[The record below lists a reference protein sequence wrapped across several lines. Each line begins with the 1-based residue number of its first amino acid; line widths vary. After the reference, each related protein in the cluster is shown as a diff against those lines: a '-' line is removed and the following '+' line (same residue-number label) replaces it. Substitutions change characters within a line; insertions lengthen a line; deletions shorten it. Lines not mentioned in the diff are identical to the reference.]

1 VIQALITF
9 VQPLYLLNNVIVN
22 VLINDKEYTIVKLNY
37 FFLTI
42 YLPTRFFNMI
52 KFFIVSSYFYST
64 RAQRFANMYG
74 TEVSDSFALKCILKS
89 KPLIC
94 LVILFCS
101 NIFLGGYLIRIWERL
116 GEKCPSEGFDSYQNC
131 IWYAFITMCTVG
143 YGDLFAK
150 SIMGRIITT
159 IVAILGVFICSTLTV
174 IMTDNFTFKG
184 GELKAFNMLNQ
195 IEMNEQLDFIRKR
208 MLTQCMISF
217 NNIRK
222 KQRNINNPKLV
233 DRYEKVINS
242 LVMQRDNLKKQIKD
256 VKYFIKNTFK
266 AEPLDIIVDK
276 MADVRKSVKCI
287 QETIETFQDII
298 ERNEENNRK
307 LEALKNTI
315 VAAGGY

>member
-1 VIQALITF
+1 V
-9 VQPLYLLNNVIVN
+9 VVN
-22 VLINDKEYTIVKLNY
+22 VLINDKDFTTVKLNY

-42 YLPTRFFNMI
+42 YLPTRFYNMI
-52 KFFIVSSYFYST
+52 KYFIVSSYFYST

-89 KPLIC
+89 KPLKC
-94 LVILFCS
+94 MVILFCS

-116 GEKCPSEGFDSYQNC
+116 GEKCPAEGFDSYQNC

-159 IVAILGVFICSTLTV
+159 VVAIIGVFIGSTLTV

-195 IEMNEQLDFIRKR
+195 IEMNEELDFIRKR
-208 MLTQCMISF
+208 MLTQCIIGF
-217 NNIRK
+217 NYIKK
-222 KQRNINNPKLV
+222 KQKSKENPKLFR
-233 DRYEKVINS
+233 RYEEIINT

-256 VKYFIKNTFK
+256 VKYYIKNTFK
-266 AEPLDIIVDK
+266 AEPLDVIVDK

-287 QETIETFQDII
+287 QVTIKSFQDII